1 MAISAKVF
9 VSGTS
14 GDLGTFRRA
23 VSETLVTLGV
33 LPVVQEHFPPDT
45 GSVIDLLREKIS
57 HCDAMICLVGDRY
70 GVEPKAPLAGALRRS
85 YSQIEHDI
93 AVELGKPV
101 FLFLSSPNC
110 EVDPSSAESAEL
122 QELQRGFRERL
133 RAGDRL
139 WTQFRSRDDLVAKV
153 MLLRFDPESIAAS
166 LNSRLS
172 VLLFTDLVDSTGLK
186 SRMGDDEYARQV
198 AIPHNQIFRE
208 ILKKFRDAHEEN
220 YTGDGFLATFERVQ
234 DAVNAALLFHDALD
248 QYAWEGGVKP
258 STRIGIH
265 LGQVTRVPGADLRR
279 AHIAS
284 HSADLCARLMS
295 LGRGG
300 QTLLTRAAFDN
311 ARQYLRAA
319 PVWSAAGSGL
329 YNASISDSALLDA
342 ARELRWL
349 SHGRYQFQGRD
360 EPMEVFEVG
369 VVGRAPL
376 KAPSDTEKVRRAD
389 SLEEQQMLGWQP
401 GVGQEIPDR
410 KGWRIERKLGEGGFG
425 EVWLARNSGTRRL
438 RVFKFCMDPLRL
450 QTFRRELTLFLLMK
464 EALGDLENIV
474 PLHEVRLEKRP
485 YYLESEYVSGGNLR
499 HWVDRRGGFAKIPLE
514 ERLRLIQQIAQ
525 AVAVAHSVGIIHRD
539 LKPSNVFMSSQ
550 GPEAHVVLADF
561 GIGALVDSSLLE
573 RYGISLQGFTDRTL
587 LQPGAHRS
595 GSRMY
600 QPPEDIVGR
609 PPTMQGDV
617 YALGV
622 LLFQML
628 TGDFDRPLGPGWE
641 RVLKVSAS
649 LDHDGPLQESLV
661 RELLMDDVAASVDS
675 DVQHRLVDAHQFAA
689 RLAKL
694 PERVEQAL
702 RERRQAK
709 TRARF
714 KSLRRRLATTGAFV
728 ALMAGLACFGSFQ
741 WRRAEKLSILSENH
755 ARAAE
760 AARVDAQAQAARAL
774 AHAADA
780 EAAQQR
786 AELHARQANDQ
797 HQLVLDTLHQL
808 VFDIHEQL
816 SDQPGA
822 QELQQ
827 AVLTTAFDGLQ
838 RTARTATHDD
848 PRCERLAATVQLKT
862 ADMLLSLGRTSE
874 ADSLLE
880 AARVKFSKLQ
890 ASNPQCLV
898 SRRDVMLTLERL
910 GNASFTRGDIP
921 GASRFYREVLTEAE
935 SLAVAGAPGAPGEQD
950 LSRACFH
957 LGDVCRHQGDFAA
970 AQHHYRRSHDIRQRL
985 AAAQPQDSVAQRELS
1000 ASLRAL
1006 GDLAAHDRRSDEA
1019 LGCFRRS
1026 HEILETLTDDDPHS
1040 LSIHRDLL
1048 VSHHKLAL
1056 MAQSQAEL
1064 ATARQHCERALEI
1077 AERLATDSQQVVARS
1092 DLAVSLVRL
1101 ACIAEAQR
1109 DADAALANYARAEN
1123 QLDTMQSESG
1133 LPPELTGWPQRI
1145 AKAQAEIRNWP
1156 ADALSALR
1164 HGIKDL

>member
-70 GVEPKAPLAGALRRS
+70 GVEPKAPLSGTLRRS

-110 EVDPSSAESAEL
+110 EVDPSSTESAEL

-186 SRMGDDEYARQV
+186 SRMGDDEYARQI
-198 AIPHNQIFRE
+198 AIPHNQLFRE

-248 QYAWEGGVKP
+248 QFAWEGGVKP
-258 STRIGIH
+258 TTRIGIH

-279 AHIAS
+279 PHIAS

-329 YNASISDSALLDA
+329 YNASITDSALLDA

-376 KAPSDTEKVRRAD
+376 KAPPDTEKVRRAD

-425 EVWLARNSGTRRL
+425 EVWLARNSTTRRL

-464 EALGDLENIV
+464 EALGDLQNIV

-499 HWVDRRGGFAKIPLE
+499 HWVDRRGGFVKIPLE
-514 ERLRLIQQIAQ
+514 ERLKLIQQIAQ

-561 GIGALVDSSLLE
+561 GIGALIDSSLLE

-649 LDHDGPLQESLV
+649 LDHDCTPEEV
-661 RELLMDDVAASVDS
+661 VMRELLMEDVAVSVDS
-675 DVQHRLVDAHQFAA
+675 DVQHRLIDAHQFAA
-689 RLAKL
+689 RLATL
-694 PERVEQAL
+694 PQRVELAL
-702 RERRQAK
+702 VQRRQAK
-709 TRARF
+709 SRARF
-714 KSLRRRLATTGAFV
+714 KALRRQLATASGLV
-728 ALMAGLACFGSFQ
+728 AVVAGLAIFSTVQ
-741 WRRAEKLSILSENH
+741 WRRAERYSAAAKEH
-755 ARAAE
+755 AHAADMARADAE
-760 AARVDAQAQAARAL
+760 VQAARAVAL
-774 AHAADA
+774 AADA
-780 EAAQQR
+780 EAARQQ
-786 AELHARQANDQ
+786 AELHARQADE
-797 HQLVLDTLHQL
+797 HHHLVLDTLHRL
-808 VFDIHEQL
+808 VFDLHEQL

-822 QELQQ
+822 QEIQQ
-827 AVLTTAFDGLQ
+827 AVLTTAYDGLE
-838 RTARTATHDD
+838 RTARTAPQEN
-848 PRCERLAATVQLKT
+848 PRRERLAATVQLKA
-862 ADMLLSLGRTSE
+862 ADMLLSLGRTRE

-880 AARVKFSKLQ
+880 AARAKFSKLQ

-910 GNASFTRGDIP
+910 GNTSLSRGDVS
-921 GASRFYREVLTEAE
+921 GAFRFYLEVLAEAE
-935 SLAVAGAPGAPGEQD
+935 CLAATAEPGSPAEQD

-957 LGDVCRHQGDFAA
+957 LGNVCQHQGDFAV
-970 AQHHYRRSHDIRQRL
+970 AQQHYRRSHDIRQRL
-985 AAAQPQDSVAQRELS
+985 AAGQPRDLVAQRDLS
-1000 ASLRAL
+1000 ASLRTL
-1006 GDLAAHDRRSDEA
+1006 GDVAVHDRRTEEA
-1019 LGCFRRS
+1019 LGYYRRS
-1026 HEILETLTDDDPHS
+1026 QEILEALTGDDPRS

-1048 VSHHKLAL
+1048 VCHHKLAL
-1056 MAQSQAEL
+1056 VSQSQSDLPA
-1064 ATARQHCERALEI
+1064 ARQHCELALEI
-1077 AERLATDSQQVVARS
+1077 AERLATDSQQLVARS
-1092 DLAVSLVRL
+1092 DVAVSLVRL
-1101 ACIAEAQR
+1101 ANIAQAQR
-1109 DADAALANYARAEN
+1109 DADAALANYSRAE
-1123 QLDTMQSESG
+1123 QHFDAMQSESG
-1133 LPPELTGWPQRI
+1133 LPPDLADWPDRI
-1145 AKAQAEIRNWP
+1145 AQALAEIRNWP
-1156 ADALSALR
+1156 ADALFPASR
-1164 HGIKDL
+1164 ERE